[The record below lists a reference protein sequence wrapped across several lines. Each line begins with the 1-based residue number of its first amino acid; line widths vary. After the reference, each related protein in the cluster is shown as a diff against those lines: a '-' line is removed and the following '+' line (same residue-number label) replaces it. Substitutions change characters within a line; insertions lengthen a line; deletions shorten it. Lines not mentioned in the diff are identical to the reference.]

1 MRVCVCSREGR
12 GTALAGDATG
22 LSTGWLTTGY
32 RHVTVS
38 GSLAGMN
45 SDAVEMISRGGGL
58 ATTADLLTVMTRQQM
73 DVQVRKGTLIRV
85 WRGVYGVAEPD
96 LLMRLRAL
104 DLLVGEHAVACL
116 HTAAALYGFGTE
128 NSSAVHVLDPGF
140 RLRPTTGLV
149 VHQRKGAPL
158 HCVSSRHATSPAWT
172 AVEVARQLRPP
183 RALATLDAALH
194 SRWCTPADLA
204 AAVDGQRGRRGIV
217 GVRTLLPIA
226 DGLAE
231 SAMES
236 EARLVMLEHGLPRPE
251 LQHLIHG
258 RHGEC
263 WRVDFAWP
271 EARVAAEYE
280 SVEWHAGRTEMLNDK
295 VRFAGV
301 QDVEW
306 TVVPIV
312 VSDVRRT
319 PGRMC
324 DRIRRH
330 LERATLLS

>member
-1 MRVCVCSREGR
+1 
-12 GTALAGDATG
+12 
-22 LSTGWLTTGY
+22 
-32 RHVTVS
+32 
-38 GSLAGMN
+38 MN
-45 SDAVEMISRGGGL
+45 SAAVEMITRAGGL
-58 ATTADLLTVMTRQQM
+58 ATTADLLTVMTRQQR
-73 DVQVRKGTLIRV
+73 DVQVRKGTLIRI

-96 LLMRLRAL
+96 LLTRLRAL
-104 DLLVGEHAVACL
+104 DLLINEHAIACL
-116 HTAAALYGFGTE
+116 HTAAELYGFGTE
-128 NSSAVHVLDPGF
+128 NSGAVHVLDPGF
-140 RLRPTTGLV
+140 RLRPTGGLV

-158 HCVSSRHATSPAWT
+158 QCVSSRRATSPAWT
-172 AVEVARQLRPP
+172 AIEVARQLRPP

-204 AAVDGQRGRRGIV
+204 AAAEAQRGRRGIV
-217 GVRTLLPIA
+217 GVRNLLPIA

-236 EARLVMLEHGLPRPE
+236 EARLVMLQHGLPRPE

-258 RHGEC
+258 RDGEC

-280 SVEWHAGRTEMLNDK
+280 SVQWHAGREAMTNDK
-295 VRFAGV
+295 MRFAGV
-301 QDVEW
+301 QDLGWIVI
-306 TVVPIV
+306 PIV
-312 VSDVRRT
+312 VADVRRT

-330 LERATLLS
+330 LDRATLLS